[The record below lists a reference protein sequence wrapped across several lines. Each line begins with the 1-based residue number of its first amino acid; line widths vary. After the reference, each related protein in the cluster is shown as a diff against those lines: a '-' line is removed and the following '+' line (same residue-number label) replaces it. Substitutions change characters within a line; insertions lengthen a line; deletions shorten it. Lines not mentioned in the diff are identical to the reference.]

1 MNQENYKIIKN
12 STELT
17 EIKEESSKKQDI
29 YNLGFKEIDNIS
41 PDFINIRIPNYT
53 KYIIRLLENINQI
66 NDNTKDLQEII
77 TGLIKI
83 VSELVRENK
92 FLYKSIEYYGEE
104 IDKLKQEIQ
113 NKT

>member
-1 MNQENYKIIKN
+1 MNPEDYKIIKN

-17 EIKEESSKKQDI
+17 EVKEESSKEQDTR
-29 YNLGFKEIDNIS
+29 NFGFKEIADML
-41 PDFINIRIPNYT
+41 PDVIDVKIPNYT
-53 KYIIRLLENINQI
+53 KYILHLLENINLI
-66 NDNTKDLQEII
+66 SDNTKSLQETT
-77 TGLIKI
+77 TGLVKI

-113 NKT
+113 NKI

>member
-1 MNQENYKIIKN
+1 MNQEDYKIIKN

-29 YNLGFKEIDNIS
+29 YNLGFKEIDNIL